1 MAEWLG
7 GEEKLEKHVG
17 GEVSALSPGYGVSV
31 HREVWFDSWVPVMR
45 NRGPLFRPEGRDG
58 P

>member
-1 MAEWLG
+1 MRVGARRVAEWLG

-45 NRGPLFRPEGRDG
+45 NRGDG
-58 P
+58 

>member
-17 GEVSALSPGYGVSV
+17 GEVSGVSPGYGASA
-31 HREVWFDSWVPVMR
+31 HGEVWFDSWVPIVR
-45 NRGPLFRPEGRDG
+45 DRGDG
-58 P
+58 L